1 MQRLLAFALMGPLLV
16 SGPFDRAR
24 SASLDGLAVE
34 VKNESEPVLCPEK
47 DNVAIVFTN
56 KDVRSFR
63 IEAMHPV
70 YLSSGLRDDWISDMT
85 TCDMTADPVHAVTM
99 PPRKVTL
106 YESPSTKTPNL
117 AEPDLWIIGY
127 TYSTFWR
134 PATATVRVGE
144 RVEKNLH
151 LLQIWLRTD
160 VAEEVLVLYPQDGY
174 WRARP
179 LSPLG
184 FRKTG
189 YGSSFLVGPVEVE
202 GRPIVKLKEVAF
214 EPKTKIFTL
223 DFEHGGKGT
232 LRMVSIDQEKI
243 TLDVAFEGAIDGGP
257 FAMLRSM
264 YVTEFNN
271 DVAHIAVREKGAK
284 GWREENIMKFDRAA
298 ATDVWMGRLS
308 ASMHNMSAPDFLF
321 KSFSGGPQ
329 PKWPKN
335 EPPAR
340 P

>member
-1 MQRLLAFALMGPLLV
+1 MVLYCLVLSAFATPAHATA
-16 SGPFDRAR
+16 P
-24 SASLDGLAVE
+24 DGLAVE
-34 VKNESEPVLCPEK
+34 VRNQSEPVLCPEK
-47 DNVAIVFTN
+47 DNVAIAFAN
-56 KDVRSFR
+56 EDVRSFR

-70 YLSSGLRDDWISDMT
+70 YLSSGLRDDWIADWT
-85 TCDMTADPVHAVTM
+85 ACDMSADPIHAT
-99 PPRKVTL
+99 PLSPRKVTL

-127 TYSTFWR
+127 TYPTFWR

-144 RVEKNLH
+144 RVEKSLH
-151 LLQIWLRTD
+151 LIQVWLRTD

-189 YGSSFLVGPVEVE
+189 YGSSFLVGPVEIE

-214 EPKTKIFTL
+214 EPKTKTFTL

-243 TLDVAFEGAIDGGP
+243 TLDVSFEGAIDGGP

-271 DVAHIAVREKGAK
+271 DVARIAVREKDAK

-308 ASMHNMSAPDFLF
+308 PSMHNMSAPDFIF
-321 KSFSGGPQ
+321 NSFSGGPQ